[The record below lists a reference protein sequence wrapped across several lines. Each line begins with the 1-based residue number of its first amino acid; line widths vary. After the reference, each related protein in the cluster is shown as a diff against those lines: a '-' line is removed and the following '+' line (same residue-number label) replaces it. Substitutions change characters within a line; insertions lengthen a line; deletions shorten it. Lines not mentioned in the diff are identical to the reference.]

1 MQVNKQQLELDM
13 ELDWFKI
20 GKGVHQGC
28 ILSPNLFNLY
38 AEYIMQNADEVQA
51 GIKIVGRNI
60 NNLRYANNTTLM
72 AEGDSLVA
80 QLVKNPPAVQET
92 RFDPWVGKIH
102 GRRDRL
108 PTPVF
113 LGFPCVSDCKKK
125 STCNAGDLGLIPGL
139 GRSPGEGKATHSSI
153 VA

>member
-1 MQVNKQQLELDM
+1 
-13 ELDWFKI
+13 
-20 GKGVHQGC
+20 
-28 ILSPNLFNLY
+28 
-38 AEYIMQNADEVQA
+38 MQNADEVQA

-102 GRRDRL
+102 WRRKWQ
-108 PTPVF
+108 PIPVF
-113 LGFPCVSDCKKK
+113 LLENPRDRFAWWAITPP
-125 STCNAGDLGLIPGL
+125 AL
-139 GRSPGEGKATHSSI
+139 KALSL
-153 VA
+153 

>member
-102 GRRDRL
+102 WRKEL
-108 PTPVF
+108 LSTPVF
-113 LGFPCVSDCKKK
+113 W
-125 STCNAGDLGLIPGL
+125 
-139 GRSPGEGKATHSSI
+139 PGESMDCTVHGVTNRHD
-153 VA
+153 